1 VKIAYVITRADAVGG
16 ASIHVRDL
24 ARAMIERGHD
34 VTVLVGGH
42 GPVTEQ
48 LAAAAVP
55 YVSLRCLERRIHP
68 LRDLRAGAEMVTAL
82 RALGPDLVSTHT
94 AKAGWIG
101 RAAAH
106 RLSIPALYTPH
117 GWSIGSRMRLP
128 LGAVF
133 SLAEKVAARWSAAIV
148 CVCEEEKRLALRKG
162 IAGAGKLFVVHN
174 GVGDIA
180 PELRACPAG
189 TPVRICSIARFASP
203 KDHRTLLTALAALR
217 SQPCSQPC
225 SQPWELDLVGD
236 GPLEAE
242 MRRLVSQLDLGGRV
256 RFHGYLADPA
266 PVLAGAQLFALS
278 SRSEAFPR
286 SILEALRA
294 GLPVVASDV
303 GGVGEAVTDGVNG
316 LLVPAGNAGKLA
328 MALGK
333 LLGDVSLRERMGA
346 AARATYERRF
356 RLEYM
361 VDRTAAI
368 YVTLLGRTA
377 K

>member
-1 VKIAYVITRADAVGG
+1 MKIAYVITRADSVGG

-34 VTVLVGGH
+34 VTVLVGGR

-55 YVSLRCLERRIHP
+55 CVSLRCLERRIHP

-128 LGAVF
+128 LGAIF
-133 SLAEKVAARWSAAIV
+133 SLAEKVAARWCAAIV

-174 GVGDIA
+174 GVGDIT
-180 PELRACPAG
+180 PELRACPAR

-217 SQPCSQPC
+217 SQPCSQP
-225 SQPWELDLVGD
+225 WELDLVGD

-242 MRRLVSQLDLGGRV
+242 TRRLVSQLDLGGRV

-266 PVLAGAQLFALS
+266 PVLAAAQLFVLS

-294 GLPVVASDV
+294 GLPVVVSDV
-303 GGVGEAVTDGVNG
+303 GGVGEAVADGVNG
-316 LLVPAGNAGKLA
+316 LLVPAGNPGKLA
-328 MALGK
+328 TALGK
-333 LLGDVSLRERMGA
+333 LLEDTPLRERMGA
-346 AARATYERRF
+346 AARAAYERSF
-356 RLEYM
+356 RLECM